1 MQSIINLIFNIG
13 IIKLGFMFL
22 LLINTFTFL
31 LYVADKQKAVKGRRR
46 ISEKTL
52 LIFTILCGGIG
63 ALLGMHLVNHKTRK
77 MKFKFAVVIGLIIT
91 LIPVIHIVHGL
102 TLSKII
108 RYVEIEFRSENWPP
122 ESDGYRI
129 AFMSDMHAI
138 TDEDMRKVAEELND
152 RNLDLLLS
160 GGDFLMEDDHYI
172 GTVRA
177 MAQIN
182 TTDGIFG
189 VEGNHDDYKKL
200 FQVQNEYGIKSLDNS
215 GMYIREGFYL
225 AGVHDMYN
233 RKPYIKEAVAS
244 ANPDDFVLLLSHSP
258 DLSMKQPTDGIDL
271 ILSGHTHAGQITFFG
286 YPFYLIYGSLPI
298 TDYGTR
304 FAYGFARSAEDVPV
318 FTTSGIGTFSDI
330 PRIFTRP
337 EVVIFTMYN
346 EQSIIQ

>member
-1 MQSIINLIFNIG
+1 
-13 IIKLGFMFL
+13 MFL
-22 LLINTFTFL
+22 LLTNTFTFL
-31 LYVADKQKAVKGRRR
+31 LYVADKRKAVNGRRR
-46 ISEKTL
+46 ISEKML

-63 ALLGMHLVNHKTRK
+63 ALLGMYFAKHKTRSR
-77 MKFKFAVVIGLIIT
+77 KFKLAVVIGLIIT

-122 ESDGYRI
+122 ELDGYRI

-138 TDEDMRKVAEELND
+138 TVEDMRKVATELND

-172 GTVRA
+172 GTVREI
-177 MAQIN
+177 AQIS
-182 TTDGIFG
+182 TTDGIYG
-189 VEGNHDDYKKL
+189 VEGNHDDYNKL
-200 FQVQNEYGIKSLDNS
+200 FRTQNEYGIKPLDNS
-215 GMYIREGFYL
+215 GRRIREGFYL

-233 RKPYIKEAVAS
+233 RRPDIKEAVAG
-244 ANPDDFVLLLSHSP
+244 ANPNDFVLLLSHSP
-258 DLSMKQPTDGIDL
+258 DLSMQQSTDGIDL

-304 FAYGFARSAEDVPV
+304 FAYGFARSADDVPV
-318 FTTSGIGTFSDI
+318 FTTSGTGTFSDI
-330 PRIFTRP
+330 PRIFTSP
-337 EVVIFTMYN
+337 EVVIFTMYS
-346 EQSIIQ
+346 E